1 MSLETK
7 FKKEHWII
15 ISGILA
21 VGVIVAAYYI
31 ESTTAYEKQQAQ
43 QAAQSV
49 ESGAALSNAAGA
61 TLSTW
66 WSGSLFNPSNW
77 FDPMTLQ

>member
-21 VGVIVAAYYI
+21 AGVIVAAYYI
-31 ESTTAYEKQQAQ
+31 ESTAAYDKQQAQ

-49 ESGAALSNAAGA
+49 ESGAALTNAAGA

-66 WSGSLFNPSNW
+66 WSNSIINPSNW
-77 FDPMTLQ
+77 FNPMELQ